1 MSITSMTSEHKVVR
15 PRVLLVDDEPEWG
28 DALGEQL
35 RRHGFTVHVV
45 RDAAAAL
52 AVLEAQEI
60 DALVT
65 DLRLERGDGVS
76 LMVQAQELVPQL
88 PAIVMTAYGAID
100 TAVEA
105 IRRGAYHYLT
115 KPFGVD
121 ELALFLRR
129 ALDDRRLRRET
140 GELRRR
146 LNDAAPGGL
155 IGRSTAMRAV
165 FDVVAR
171 VADVDVPVLL
181 TGETGTGKTTIAAAM
196 HARSQRASAP
206 FVAVNCAAI
215 PEQLL
220 ESELFGH
227 TRGAFTGATQ
237 ANPGLFAEADNGTL
251 FLDEIGELQPALQ
264 AKLLHV
270 IERGMIRPIGGT
282 RERRVNTRILAAT
295 NLDLAAAV
303 RAGDFREDLYYRLAL
318 VVPEIPP
325 LRDRREDIPLLVD
338 QCLES
343 ARRRYPTA
351 APRRIGDEAMAV
363 FLTYRWPGNV
373 RELSHLIERL
383 VLLSRNEV
391 IEPADLPRGFGS
403 KDPDAAEDGPGPF
416 GDSVLPLR
424 EIQRRYARWA
434 LAQNG
439 GVKAHAARALGVDI
453 KTLMKLLSE

>member
-1 MSITSMTSEHKVVR
+1 MKSETKVVR
-15 PRVLLVDDEPEWG
+15 PHVLLVDDEPEWG

-35 RRHGFTVHVV
+35 GRRGFEVHVA

-52 AVLEAQEI
+52 AWLGAQDI

-76 LMVQAQELVPQL
+76 LMVQAQELCPQL
-88 PAIVMTAYGAID
+88 PTIVMTAYGAID

-105 IRRGAYHYLT
+105 IRRGAFHYLT

-121 ELALFLRR
+121 ELVLFLRR
-129 ALDDRRLRRET
+129 ALDDRRLRQET
-140 GELRRR
+140 GALRRR
-146 LNDAAPGGL
+146 LHDAAPEGL
-155 IGRSTAMRAV
+155 VGHSMAMRAV
-165 FDVVAR
+165 FEVVAR

-227 TRGAFTGATQ
+227 TRGAFTGATH
-237 ANPGLFAEADNGTL
+237 ASPGLFAEADHGTL
-251 FLDEIGELQPALQ
+251 LLDEIGELQPALQ

-270 IERGMIRPIGGT
+270 IERGMIRPVGGT
-282 RERRVNTRILAAT
+282 RERHVNTRILAAT

-303 RAGDFREDLYYRLAL
+303 RAGEFREDLYYRLAL
-318 VVPEIPP
+318 IVLEIPP
-325 LRDRREDIPLLVD
+325 LRDRREDIPLLVE

-351 APRRIGDEAMAV
+351 APRRIGDETMAA

-373 RELSHLIERL
+373 RELAHTIERL

-391 IEPADLPRGFGS
+391 IVLADLPRGFGS
-403 KDPDAAEDGPGPF
+403 EDPNAVEVGPGMF

-424 EIQRRYARWA
+424 EIQRRYARWTV
-434 LAQNG
+434 AQNG

>member
-1 MSITSMTSEHKVVR
+1 MTNERKVLR
-15 PRVLLVDDEPEWG
+15 PHVLLVDDEPEWG
-28 DALGEQL
+28 DALGEEL
-35 RRHGFTVHVV
+35 RRRGFETHVV

-52 AVLEAQEI
+52 ALLESREI

-65 DLRLERGDGVS
+65 DLRLEHSDGVS
-76 LMVQAQELVPQL
+76 LMAQAQELVPQL
-88 PAIVMTAYGAID
+88 PTIVMTAYGAID

-105 IRRGAYHYLT
+105 IRRGAFHYLT
-115 KPFGVD
+115 KPFGID
-121 ELALFLRR
+121 ELVLFLRR

-146 LNDAAPGGL
+146 LHDATPEGLVGG
-155 IGRSTAMRAV
+155 STAMRAV
-165 FDVVAR
+165 FEVVAR
-171 VADVDVPVLL
+171 VADADVPVLL
-181 TGETGTGKTTIAAAM
+181 TGETGTGKTRIAAAL
-196 HARSQRASAP
+196 HARSRRASAP

-227 TRGAFTGATQ
+227 ARGAFTGATQ
-237 ANPGLFAEADNGTL
+237 ATPGLFAEADQGTL

-270 IERGMIRPIGGT
+270 IERGVVRPVGGT

-303 RAGDFREDLYYRLAL
+303 RAGEFREDLYYRLAL
-318 VVPEIPP
+318 VVLEIPP
-325 LRDRREDIPLLVD
+325 LRNRREDIPPLVE

-351 APRRIGDEAMAV
+351 APRRISDEVMAV
-363 FLTYRWPGNV
+363 FVAYRWPGNV
-373 RELSHLIERL
+373 RELAHMVERL

-391 IEPADLPRGFGS
+391 ITPADLPRGFGS
-403 KDPDAAEDGPGPF
+403 ESHEVVGDGPVLF
-416 GDSVLPLR
+416 GDAVLPLR
-424 EIQRRYARWA
+424 EVQRRYAHWA
-434 LAQNG
+434 VAQNG

-453 KTLMKLLSE
+453 KTLMKLLSESPGP

>member
-1 MSITSMTSEHKVVR
+1 
-15 PRVLLVDDEPEWG
+15 
-28 DALGEQL
+28 
-35 RRHGFTVHVV
+35 
-45 RDAAAAL
+45 
-52 AVLEAQEI
+52 
-60 DALVT
+60 
-65 DLRLERGDGVS
+65 
-76 LMVQAQELVPQL
+76 
-88 PAIVMTAYGAID
+88 
-100 TAVEA
+100 
-105 IRRGAYHYLT
+105 LT

-121 ELALFLRR
+121 ELVLFLRR

-146 LNDAAPGGL
+146 LSDAAPGGL
-155 IGRSTAMRAV
+155 VGRSTAMRAV
-165 FDVVAR
+165 FEMVAR
-171 VADVDVPVLL
+171 IADADVPVLL
-181 TGETGTGKTTIAAAM
+181 TGETGTGKTTIAAAL

-237 ANPGLFAEADNGTL
+237 ASQGLFAEADQGTL

-270 IERGMIRPIGGT
+270 IERGVVRPIGGT
-282 RERRVNTRILAAT
+282 RERRVHTRILAAT

-303 RAGDFREDLYYRLAL
+303 RAGEFREDLYYRLAL
-318 VVPEIPP
+318 IVLEIPP
-325 LRDRREDIPLLVD
+325 LRDRREDIPLLVE
-338 QCLES
+338 QSLES

-351 APRRIGDEAMAV
+351 VPRRVGDEVMAA
-363 FLTYRWPGNV
+363 FLAYRWPGNV
-373 RELSHLIERL
+373 RELAHLIERL

-391 IEPADLPRGFGS
+391 IVPADLPRGFGS
-403 KDPDAAEDGPGPF
+403 EDPDGADSEPAPF
-416 GDSVLPLR
+416 GDAVLPLR

-434 LAQNG
+434 VARHG

>member
-1 MSITSMTSEHKVVR
+1 MTSEHKVLR

-28 DALGEQL
+28 DALGQQLL
-35 RRHGFTVHVV
+35 RRGFEPHVV
-45 RDAAAAL
+45 RDADAAL
-52 AVLEAQEI
+52 ALLESREF

-88 PAIVMTAYGAID
+88 PTIVMTAYGAID

-105 IRRGAYHYLT
+105 IRRGAFHYLT

-121 ELALFLRR
+121 ELVLFLRR

-146 LNDAAPGGL
+146 LHDAAPEGL
-155 IGRSTAMRAV
+155 VGRSTAMRAV
-165 FDVVAR
+165 FEVVAR
-171 VADVDVPVLL
+171 IADADVPVLL
-181 TGETGTGKTTIAAAM
+181 TGETGTGKTRIAAAL

-237 ANPGLFAEADNGTL
+237 ASPGLFAEADQGTL

-270 IERGMIRPIGGT
+270 LERGVIRPVGGT

-295 NLDLAAAV
+295 NLDLDAAV

-318 VVPEIPP
+318 VVLEIPP
-325 LRDRREDIPLLVD
+325 LRDRCEDIPLLVE

-343 ARRRYPTA
+343 ARRRHPTA
-351 APRRIGDEAMAV
+351 APRRIGDEVMAA
-363 FLTYRWPGNV
+363 FLAYRWPGNV
-373 RELSHLIERL
+373 RELGHLIERL

-391 IEPADLPRGFGS
+391 IVPADLPRGFASEG
-403 KDPDAAEDGPGPF
+403 PDAAAGGPGPF
-416 GDSVLPLR
+416 GGAVLPLR
-424 EIQRRYARWA
+424 ELQRRYARWA
-434 LAQNG
+434 VAQNG

>member
-1 MSITSMTSEHKVVR
+1 MFKVSV
-15 PRVLLVDDEPEWG
+15 
-28 DALGEQL
+28 
-35 RRHGFTVHVV
+35 
-45 RDAAAAL
+45 
-52 AVLEAQEI
+52 
-60 DALVT
+60 
-65 DLRLERGDGVS
+65 
-76 LMVQAQELVPQL
+76 
-88 PAIVMTAYGAID
+88 
-100 TAVEA
+100 
-105 IRRGAYHYLT
+105 
-115 KPFGVD
+115 
-121 ELALFLRR
+121 
-129 ALDDRRLRRET
+129 
-140 GELRRR
+140 
-146 LNDAAPGGL
+146 
-155 IGRSTAMRAV
+155 
-165 FDVVAR
+165 
-171 VADVDVPVLL
+171 
-181 TGETGTGKTTIAAAM
+181 
-196 HARSQRASAP
+196 ASAP

-270 IERGMIRPIGGT
+270 IERGMIRPSGGT

-318 VVPEIPP
+318 VVLEIPP

-351 APRRIGDEAMAV
+351 APRRIGDDAMVV

-439 GVKAHAARALGVDI
+439 GVKATPPARSAS
-453 KTLMKLLSE
+453 TSRP

>member
-1 MSITSMTSEHKVVR
+1 MTNETKVVR

-35 RRHGFTVHVV
+35 GRRGFEVHVV
-45 RDAAAAL
+45 RDADAAFAR
-52 AVLEAQEI
+52 LESHEI
-60 DALVT
+60 DVLVT
-65 DLRLERGDGVS
+65 DLRLERGDGVA
-76 LMVQAQELVPQL
+76 LMVHAQELVPQL

-105 IRRGAYHYLT
+105 IRRGAFHYLT

-121 ELALFLRR
+121 ELVLFLRR

-146 LNDAAPGGL
+146 LSDVAPEGL
-155 IGRSTAMRAV
+155 VGRSTAMRSV
-165 FDVVAR
+165 FEMVAR
-171 VADVDVPVLL
+171 IADADVPVLL
-181 TGETGTGKTTIAAAM
+181 TGETGTGKTTIAAAL
-196 HARSQRASAP
+196 HARSQRASAS

-237 ANPGLFAEADNGTL
+237 ASQGLFAEADQGTL

-270 IERGMIRPIGGT
+270 IERGVIRPVGGT

-303 RAGDFREDLYYRLAL
+303 RDGDFREDLYYRLAL
-318 VVPEIPP
+318 VVLEIPP
-325 LRDRREDIPLLVD
+325 LRDRREDIPLLIE
-338 QCLES
+338 QCLAS

-351 APRRIGDEAMAV
+351 APQRIGDEVMAA
-363 FLTYRWPGNV
+363 FLAYRWPGNV
-373 RELSHLIERL
+373 RELSHMIERL

-391 IEPADLPRGFGS
+391 IVPADLPRGFGS
-403 KDPDAAEDGPGPF
+403 EGPDAGSGGPGPF

-434 LAQNG
+434 VAQNG